1 MNLNV
6 QIIKTIYIYTYCTHS
21 ICIPIKKNQ
30 IADNL
35 EHVPLLV
42 TPSSQKYDKQNASN
56 FIKNNKVTNGNGF
69 VDNNN
74 SEQQQQQQRNHIR
87 QSQISPTILSGNTSA
102 QVMRSRLNQYRT
114 HNVIVNF
121 DENGTAE
128 TTAVGKDMKSKKKKK
143 NSNYVADI

>member
-1 MNLNV
+1 MHT
-6 QIIKTIYIYTYCTHS
+6 QK
-21 ICIPIKKNQ
+21 IKKKNYPNSI

-42 TPSSQKYDKQNASN
+42 TPSSQYKQNASN

-69 VDNNN
+69 VDNN
-74 SEQQQQQQRNHIR
+74 SEQQQQQQHQHQRNHIR
-87 QSQISPTILSGNTSA
+87 QSQISPVLLSSNTSA

-114 HNVIVNF
+114 NNVIVNF
-121 DENGTAE
+121 DENGTE
-128 TTAVGKDMKSKKKKK
+128 TTVGREMNGKKKKK

>member
-1 MNLNV
+1 MHTQKKYPN
-6 QIIKTIYIYTYCTHS
+6 S
-21 ICIPIKKNQ
+21 I

-42 TPSSQKYDKQNASN
+42 TPPSQYKQNASN

-69 VDNNN
+69 VDNN
-74 SEQQQQQQRNHIR
+74 SEQQQHQRNHIR
-87 QSQISPTILSGNTSA
+87 QSQISPVLLSSNTSA

-114 HNVIVNF
+114 NNVIVNF
-121 DENGTAE
+121 DENGTG
-128 TTAVGKDMKSKKKKK
+128 TTVEREMKSKKKKK